1 MSDVYTLDL
10 VLFCVVLISAIVAY
24 LRGFVREFFV
34 LVSWAG
40 AFVITYLCFEPAS
53 RYLGEV
59 WQPGLVAQ
67 IVATVGIFA
76 AVVVLLSLGS
86 RVVAGRMAGS
96 QVGALDRS
104 LGFLF
109 GIARGALI
117 ICFVYL
123 VASRIVPPDEQP
135 GWLKDARSTPLI
147 VAGSR
152 LIVGLLPNDV
162 AGYGLSADDMEKQEL
177 EKALEDKRLY
187 DRLERPEPKTA
198 DTPPE
203 PEEGYREG
211 ERRDLDRLIQGTQ

>member
-10 VLFCVVLISAIVAY
+10 VLFGVVLVSAIVAY
-24 LRGFVREFFV
+24 LRGFVRELFV

-40 AFVITYLCFEPAS
+40 AFVVTYLCFEPVS
-53 RYLGEV
+53 RYLGDV
-59 WQPGLVAQ
+59 LQPGILAQ
-67 IVATVGIFA
+67 IAATVGVFVA
-76 AVVVLLSLGS
+76 AVVLFSIAA
-86 RVVAGRMAGS
+86 RVVAGRMPGS

-147 VAGSR
+147 IAGSR

-162 AGYGLSADDMEKQEL
+162 ADYGLSADDMEKQEI

-187 DRLERPEPKTA
+187 DRLERPEPKTD